1 MSDERIIRALVGDL
15 RPVKPIPPTNR
26 LLLVYLAASALVV
39 FVFTKMGTAV
49 DAPAIL
55 PVLLCATLLVTGA
68 AGALGSA
75 IPGRTSWW
83 FAGAAVI
90 AALVVW
96 SADIALRLAAS
107 LPDSS
112 RAWGDSP
119 WVKCFGFTVGVS
131 VLPSLVLIRL
141 VRAAWPVQPR
151 ATAALI
157 FVSGASTAALTT
169 TLECPSQALLHV
181 LLGHLLPVIVL
192 AGIGVTAAP
201 ALLNRERRGT
211 RTDPTSAL

>member
-1 MSDERIIRALVGDL
+1 MTDEHIIRALVRDL
-15 RPVKPIPPTNR
+15 RPVKPVPPMKR
-26 LLLVYLAASALVV
+26 SLLIYLAASTLVV
-39 FVFTKMGTAV
+39 FVFTKLGTAV
-49 DAPAIL
+49 DAPAVL
-55 PVLLCATLLVTGA
+55 PVLLCAILLVTGA

-83 FAGAAVI
+83 FAGAVAI
-90 AALVVW
+90 AALAVW
-96 SADIALRLAAS
+96 SAELALRLTAV

-119 WVKCFGFTVGVS
+119 WSKCFGFTVAVS
-131 VLPSLVLIRL
+131 VLPALLLIRL

-151 ATAALI
+151 VTAAMI

-169 TLECPSQALLHV
+169 TLECPSQAPLHV

-192 AGIGVTAAP
+192 AGIGVTAAR
-201 ALLNRERRGT
+201 ALLYRGL
-211 RTDPTSAL
+211 RGI

>member
-1 MSDERIIRALVGDL
+1 MTDERIIRALVRDL
-15 RPVKPIPPTNR
+15 RPVKPMPPMTR
-26 LLLVYLAASALVV
+26 SLLIYLAASALVI
-39 FVFTKMGTAV
+39 FVFTKLGTAV
-49 DAPAIL
+49 DAPAVL

-83 FAGAAVI
+83 FAGAVVI
-90 AALVVW
+90 AALAVW
-96 SADIALRLAAS
+96 SADLALRLAAT
-107 LPDSS
+107 LPDSA

-119 WVKCFGFTVGVS
+119 WVKCFGFTVAVS

-141 VRAAWPVQPR
+141 VRAGWPVQPR
-151 ATAALI
+151 ATTAMI

-169 TLECPSQALLHV
+169 TLECPSQAPLHV

-192 AGIGVTAAP
+192 AAIGVTAAR
-201 ALLNRERRGT
+201 ALLHRGLRGT
-211 RTDPTSAL
+211 